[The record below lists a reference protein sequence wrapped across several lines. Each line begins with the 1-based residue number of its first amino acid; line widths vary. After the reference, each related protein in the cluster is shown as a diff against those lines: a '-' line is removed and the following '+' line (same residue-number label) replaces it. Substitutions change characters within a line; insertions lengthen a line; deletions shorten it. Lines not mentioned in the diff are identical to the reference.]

1 MSMFEVLRRFGT
13 FALLVFTGAVLVFLL
28 LHLIRIPL
36 VLIAKV
42 LEIGMRRLDAF
53 VTRHASRPPT
63 GPVNQFFHHPNLS
76 REEGISV
83 HA

>member
-13 FALLVFTGAVLVFLL
+13 FALLVFTGSVLLFLV
-28 LHLIRIPL
+28 LHLVRIPL

-42 LEIGMRRLDAF
+42 LEISMRRLDAF
-53 VTRHASRPPT
+53 VTRHASKPPT
-63 GPVNQFFHHPNLS
+63 GPVNQFFHPTPVS
-76 REEGISV
+76 REEAINV